1 MLEAEIQKLT
11 AAIEALT
18 VQIKNENV
26 SRAAIAKHADAVAAH
41 AEVVALASAY
51 ANGSHLTAKPQNRDG
66 DLGSVTGQQNRNV
79 DMGSVTAQQNRNVDM
94 GSVTTGQNG
103 NGDISLAA
111 SMQIFGGTRTVRKIN
126 DTPTPLD
133 PHPTTSKENLKDLA
147 LQISRADSNAKSEIV
162 SILNSHGAKTITSLS
177 DDPGVLHDVFVRLT
191 NLAAKI
197 AEQSQ

>member
-1 MLEAEIQKLT
+1 MLEVEIQKLT

-41 AEVVALASAY
+41 AEAVALASAY

-66 DLGSVTGQQNRNV
+66 DLGSVTTQQNLNYV
-79 DMGSVTAQQNRNVDM
+79 DLSDV
-94 GSVTTGQNG
+94 
-103 NGDISLAA
+103 AA
-111 SMQIFGGTRTVRKIN
+111 SMQLFGGTKKMRKIK
-126 DTPTPLD
+126 DTPAPLD

-147 LQISRADSNAKSEIV
+147 LQISRADSNTKSEIV
-162 SILNSHGAKTITSLS
+162 SILSSHAAKTITSLP

-197 AEQSQ
+197 AEQSK

>member
-1 MLEAEIQKLT
+1 MLDAELQKLT

-18 VQIKNENV
+18 VQIKNQNV
-26 SRAAIAKHADAVAAH
+26 SKAGTDKHADAAAAH
-41 AEVVALASAY
+41 AEAVAIAIAY
-51 ANGSHLTAKPQNRDG
+51 ANGAHITAKQPNRNG
-66 DLGSVTGQQNRNV
+66 ALGSVTGQDNRNGNL
-79 DMGSVTAQQNRNVDM
+79 GSATAQQ
-94 GSVTTGQNG
+94 
-103 NGDISLAA
+103 IA
-111 SMQIFGGTRTVRKIN
+111 GGRRTVRKIN
-126 DTPTPLD
+126 DIPTPLD

-177 DDPGVLHDVFVRLT
+177 DDPGALHDVFVRLT

>member
-1 MLEAEIQKLT
+1 MLDSEVQKLT

-18 VQIKNENV
+18 VQIKNQNV
-26 SRAAIAKHADAVAAH
+26 ARAAFVKHAEALVAH
-41 AEVVALASAY
+41 ADT
-51 ANGSHLTAKPQNRDG
+51 NTNTSHLTAKPQNRNG
-66 DLGSVTGQQNRNV
+66 
-79 DMGSVTAQQNRNVDM
+79 DM
-94 GSVTTGQNG
+94 GSVTTQ
-103 NGDISLAA
+103 
-111 SMQIFGGTRTVRKIN
+111 QIAGGTRTVRKIN

-177 DDPGVLHDVFVRLT
+177 DDPGVLHDVFARLT

>member
-1 MLEAEIQKLT
+1 MLDAELQKLT

-18 VQIKNENV
+18 VQIKNQNV

-66 DLGSVTGQQNRNV
+66 DLGSVTGQQNR
-79 DMGSVTAQQNRNVDM
+79 D
-94 GSVTTGQNG
+94 
-103 NGDISLAA
+103 GDLGLVA
-111 SMQIFGGTRTVRKIN
+111 SMQIAGGTRTVRKIN

-162 SILNSHGAKTITSLS
+162 SILSSHAAKTITSLS